1 MTLLQEVVFSGLSL
15 LKKIFM
21 SQFWLYF
28 RLGLNHVL
36 DWQAYDHVLFL
47 IVLVASYSFTTWRR
61 VLWLVTLFTLGHTL
75 ALILS
80 VYEIVKVDSNYVEFL
95 IPVTILA
102 TAIFD
107 IATAGKKVRNT
118 NFNILYFTTIFFGL
132 IHGLGFSSYFK
143 MIASGSD
150 SKFLPLVEFALG
162 IEAAQV
168 IVVLAVLIVSF
179 LFQNVLNVSKRDW
192 ILVTASIV
200 AGIVIPILHKSYLAL

>member
-1 MTLLQEVVFSGLSL
+1 
-15 LKKIFM
+15 M

-28 RLGLNHVL
+28 RLGLDHVL

-47 IVLVASYSFTTWRR
+47 IVLVASYGFNTWKN
-61 VLWLVTLFTLGHTL
+61 VLWLVTLFTLGHSL
-75 ALILS
+75 ALFLS
-80 VYEIVKVDSNYVEFL
+80 VYNIVRVDPNYVEFL
-95 IPVTILA
+95 IPLSILA

-107 IATAGKKVRNT
+107 LATAGKKVRNT
-118 NFNILYFTTIFFGL
+118 NFNLLYFTTIFFGL

-150 SKFLPLVEFALG
+150 SKFLPLIEFALG

-168 IVVLAVLIVSF
+168 IVVLVVLILGF
-179 LFQNVLNVSKRDW
+179 LLQNVLKVSKRDW

-200 AGIVIPILHKSYLAL
+200 IGIILPILHKSFLAL

>member
-1 MTLLQEVVFSGLSL
+1 
-15 LKKIFM
+15 M

-28 RLGLNHVL
+28 RLGLDHVL

-47 IVLVASYSFTTWRR
+47 VVLVASYGFTSWKR

-75 ALILS
+75 ALFLS
-80 VYEIVKVDSNYVEFL
+80 VYGIVKVATDYVEFL

-107 IATAGKKVRNT
+107 IATAGKKLKNT
-118 NFNILYFTTIFFGL
+118 NYSLLYFTTIFFGL

-143 MIASGSD
+143 MIAAGSD
-150 SKFLPLVEFALG
+150 AKFWPLVEFALG
-162 IEAAQV
+162 IEIAQV
-168 IVVLAVLIVSF
+168 IVVLAVMIVGF
-179 LFQNVLNVSKRDW
+179 ICQNIFNVSRRDW

-200 AGIVIPILHKSYLAL
+200 IGIILPILQESYQPL

>member
-1 MTLLQEVVFSGLSL
+1 M
-15 LKKIFM
+15 M

-28 RLGLNHVL
+28 RLGLDHVL

-47 IVLVASYSFTTWRR
+47 IVLVASYGFSTWKR

-75 ALILS
+75 ALFLS
-80 VYEIVKVDSNYVEFL
+80 VYEIVRVDSNYVEFL

-118 NFNILYFTTIFFGL
+118 NYSVLYFTTIFFGL

-143 MIASGSD
+143 MIAAGAE
-150 SKFLPLVEFALG
+150 SKFFPLVEFALG
-162 IEAAQV
+162 IEAAQL
-168 IVVLAVLIVSF
+168 IVVLAVMIIGF

-200 AGIVIPILHKSYLAL
+200 AGIILPILHKSYLAL

>member
-1 MTLLQEVVFSGLSL
+1 
-15 LKKIFM
+15 M

-28 RLGLNHVL
+28 KLGLDHVL

-47 IVLVASYSFTTWRR
+47 IVLVASYGFSTWKR

-75 ALILS
+75 ALFLS
-80 VYEIVKVDSNYVEFL
+80 VYEIVRVDSNYVEFL

-143 MIASGSD
+143 MIAAGSD
-150 SKFLPLVEFALG
+150 SKFLPLIEFALG

-168 IVVLAVLIVSF
+168 IVVLGVMIIGF
-179 LFQNVLNVSKRDW
+179 LLQNVFNVSKRDW

-200 AGIVIPILHKSYLAL
+200 TGIVLPILIDSYLAL

>member
-1 MTLLQEVVFSGLSL
+1 
-15 LKKIFM
+15 M

-28 RLGLNHVL
+28 KLGLDHVL

-47 IVLVASYSFTTWRR
+47 IVLVASYGFSTWKR

-75 ALILS
+75 ALFLS
-80 VYEIVKVDSNYVEFL
+80 VYEIVRVDVDYVEFL

-107 IATAGKKVRNT
+107 IATAGKKLRNT
-118 NFNILYFTTIFFGL
+118 NFSLLYFTTIFFGV

-143 MIASGSD
+143 MIAAGSE
-150 SKFLPLVEFALG
+150 SKFWPLVEFALG
-162 IEAAQV
+162 IETAQM
-168 IVVLAVLIVSF
+168 IVVLAVLIIGF
-179 LFQNVLNVSKRDW
+179 LFQNVINISKRDW

-200 AGIVIPILHKSYLAL
+200 IGVILPILLKSYHAL